1 MFSITNVMSRVSS
14 MISSFHTI
22 SNRLDSFL
30 KKSPPVI
37 LEDIELQLVSGIS
50 QTFSNKVPTTPIDD
64 GTQISDNISNDP
76 ITMTFKVQIVGNN
89 HRNLFEQILQL
100 RNQRKLVTLYLIKQ
114 YKNLAI
120 TSIENTISSLYYTEF
135 TISFMQVQVAH
146 VAMIPAPSKK
156 AKPTVSKKTKLKN
169 NSPSTFKKNKNTKKS
184 WEGELQS
191 EKIKLPGRK

>member
-1 MFSITNVMSRVSS
+1 MFSITNIMSKVSS
-14 MISSFHTI
+14 MISSFNSI
-22 SNRLDSFL
+22 SNRLDSFV
-30 KKSPPVI
+30 KKAPPVI

-50 QTFSNKVPTTPIDD
+50 QTFSNQVPTTPIDD

-76 ITMTFKVQIVGNN
+76 ITMSFKVQIVGNN

-114 YKNLAI
+114 YQNLAI
-120 TSIENTISSLYYTEF
+120 TNIENTISSLYYTEF
-135 TISFMQVQVAH
+135 TISFVQVQVAH

-156 AKPTVSKKTKLKN
+156 AKPTVSKKTKVKN
-169 NSPSTFKKNKNTKKS
+169 NSVSSVGSKNDKKS

-191 EKIKLPGRK
+191 ESIKLPGRK